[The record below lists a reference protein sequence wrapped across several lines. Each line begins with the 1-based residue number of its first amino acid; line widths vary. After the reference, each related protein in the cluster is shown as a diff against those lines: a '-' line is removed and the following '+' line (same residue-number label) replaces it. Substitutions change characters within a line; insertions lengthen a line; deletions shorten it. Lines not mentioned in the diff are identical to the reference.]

1 MTSIL
6 LYNAWQAMI
15 VLKIVLNEDPSSRLS
30 VTCEAESFIPSH
42 QERHQLDEIM
52 GFVSRYQEQHNVE
65 ECPPVFPPHQE
76 T

>member
-1 MTSIL
+1 MTSNL

-15 VLKIVLNEDPSSRLS
+15 VLKIVLNEDPLSRLS

-52 GFVSRYQEQHNVE
+52 GFVS
-65 ECPPVFPPHQE
+65 
-76 T
+76 